1 MDARAYPSA
10 RGSQLGMTSDFDI
23 SLEGGRK
30 TMWLDSSRIEECLH
44 YFREHSMDRLVINP
58 SRGFKTRDLSF
69 LHDHPYVEDLGV
81 VLPLR
86 GSMDLSPLASL
97 RSLKRLLLSD
107 AVPFD
112 LSQFPMLVCFHGAWH
127 QGLHLE
133 GCRLKE
139 LGLGRYRSKERDLTG
154 LPSMPTLETFH
165 FADSQIRSLRGLEA
179 FPNLRHAELAYLPKL
194 ESLQEVES
202 LRELEFLTF
211 DTCRKLRDHAVV
223 VALQKLK
230 TLRFNECGPMATL
243 SFLDSM
249 PNLQEFRFV
258 GTDVVDGDLHY
269 LLRLASVAFTSKRH
283 FSHKQRDVPG
293 CKPLW
298 PSNPVLEADSSLA
311 GGSSSRAK

>member
-1 MDARAYPSA
+1 
-10 RGSQLGMTSDFDI
+10 MTSPEFDV
-23 SLEGGRK
+23 SHEGGRSA
-30 TMWLDSSRIEECLH
+30 MWLSSDRLDACLR
-44 YFREHSMDRLVINP
+44 YFREHSIDTLIINT
-58 SRGFKTRDLSF
+58 SRGFKSRDLSF
-69 LHDHPYVEDLGV
+69 LRDHPYVEDLEI

-86 GSMDLSPLASL
+86 GSMDLTPLSAL
-97 RSLKRLLLSD
+97 RSLKRLYLSD
-107 AVPFD
+107 AVPID
-112 LSQFPMLVCFHGAWH
+112 LSQFPLLGFFRGAWH
-127 QGLHLE
+127 KDLHLE
-133 GCRLKE
+133 GCPLKD
-139 LGLGRYRSKERDLTG
+139 LGLRKYRAKTRDLTS
-154 LPSMPTLETFH
+154 LPPTPTLEALH
-165 FADSQIRSLRGLEA
+165 FVDSDVLSLRGLAA
-179 FPNLRHAELAYLPKL
+179 FPHVRHAEFAYLPKV
-194 ESLQEVES
+194 ESLEEVQT